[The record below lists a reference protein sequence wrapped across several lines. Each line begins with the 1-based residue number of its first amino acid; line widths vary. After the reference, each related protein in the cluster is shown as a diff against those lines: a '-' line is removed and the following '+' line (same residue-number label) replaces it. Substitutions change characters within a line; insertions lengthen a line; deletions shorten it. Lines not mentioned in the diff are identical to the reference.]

1 MPDVLVVLELTG
13 KILCQTKC
21 KGDWSAKKGNFLSLI
36 SVYHS
41 QIIVIFMFVCVK
53 GLINV
58 CSYCYLVTNAINLQ
72 KQ

>member
-41 QIIVIFMFVCVK
+41 QIIVIFMFVCVNRSHQC
-53 GLINV
+53 LQLLLP
-58 CSYCYLVTNAINLQ
+58 CHQCY
-72 KQ
+72 